1 MSDAQ
6 LLLIRGLPGSG
17 KSTLAKTKYPDRVH
31 LEADMYFS
39 RNGEYKFNP
48 SELPKAHQWCQEET
62 KKALDAGLK
71 VVVTNTFTK
80 LWEMK
85 PYLQMTPSVEVIT
98 ATGEYPNIHGV
109 PKETIERMKSR
120 WEAYHPGMEIK

>member
-17 KSTLAKTKYPDRVH
+17 KSTLAKTKYPDGVH

-48 SELPKAHQWCQEET
+48 PELPKAHQWCQEET

-71 VVVTNTFTK
+71 VV
-80 LWEMK
+80 L
-85 PYLQMTPSVEVIT
+85 
-98 ATGEYPNIHGV
+98 
-109 PKETIERMKSR
+109 PKEAIERMNSR